1 MDSPH
6 GCTSLTRKKVP
17 RLLSRVVGHS
27 FCPHWL
33 DANLSSGDRTQ
44 HGAGHS
50 GQSPALGRYP
60 SECPSGPPSSEL
72 GGWLLKIQSPGFRPD
87 PVRIFGDDPHACQV
101 PCLLDEPTG
110 FEQRFLHSVAG
121 RRGHT
126 LERGTEP
133 QRAGARRRARHPP
146 IARRPALALH
156 TRSA

>member
-1 MDSPH
+1 MGQDIVAKAQPWAGIPQS
-6 GCTSLTRKKVP
+6 VP
-17 RLLSRVVGHS
+17 QVH
-27 FCPHWL
+27 H
-33 DANLSSGDRTQ
+33 
-44 HGAGHS
+44 H
-50 GQSPALGRYP
+50 QSW
-60 SECPSGPPSSEL
+60 
-72 GGWLLKIQSPGFRPD
+72 GGGLLKIQSPGFRPD